1 MTFPE
6 AIKAGFRNY
15 AEFSGKATR
24 SEFWWW
30 ILFTIIVSSVLGAI
44 PIPTFQY
51 PDGTMLFAPTLSPAW
66 HLAVLLPTLAVG
78 VRRLRHAG
86 HRWGHV
92 FWVLLPVAG
101 MIILAVLCVQPP
113 ERQVIAWSPDP
124 RAGGVPS

>member
-15 AEFSGKATR
+15 AEFSGRATR

-30 ILFTIIVSSVLGAI
+30 ILFTVIVSSALGAI

-66 HLAVLLPTLAVG
+66 HLAVLLPTLAVV

-86 HRWGHV
+86 YGWGHV
-92 FWVLLPVAG
+92 F
-101 MIILAVLCVQPP
+101 
-113 ERQVIAWSPDP
+113 
-124 RAGGVPS
+124 